1 MLNVPSSGRRLTVL
15 MICTAVLSLPV
26 TFNAASSAPPLVEA
40 VKNGDATAIR
50 KLIKERANV
59 NAAEVDGTTPLHWAA
74 RANDVATA
82 ELLLGAGATAKA
94 SNRYSVTP
102 LSLAC
107 MNGNA
112 AMIGLLLK
120 AGAAANMALP
130 GGETPL
136 MTTARTGSLEGVKLL
151 LKHGADV
158 NAKETGRGQTAL
170 MWATSEGHTD
180 VVRLLLDSG
189 ADVKARSAGGFTPF
203 LFAVRDGRLEIT
215 KMLLAAGADISDAV
229 PTDNRPRAAGTG
241 SGRPT
246 GLNAF
251 LLAIANAHYEL
262 ALTLVDSGADPNMAP
277 QGWTALHQ
285 ITAVRKVGL
294 YGSNDPAPEG
304 SGKID
309 SLEFVR
315 QLVAR
320 GADVNAKATRRPPLG
335 TTGLNTTGATPFL
348 LAART
353 ADAAL
358 MRELARLGADPLTPN
373 ADNTTPLL
381 VAAGVGTN
389 SPPEDPGTEAEV
401 VEAIKVALEL
411 GNDVN
416 AVDKNGET
424 VMHGAAYKQVPAAVR
439 LLAQRGAKVEL
450 WNQKNRKGWT
460 PLKITQGVHRGMN
473 IQKSPAT
480 EAAVREVMTAAGVEA
495 VVPPDSSVEP
505 ADGKPYGP

>member
-1 MLNVPSSGRRLTVL
+1 MLKHVIGCAIV
-15 MICTAVLSLPV
+15 SLLVAGSLEAAGTPV
-26 TFNAASSAPPLVEA
+26 PLVDA
-40 VKNGDATAIR
+40 VRNGDAVEAR
-50 KLIKERANV
+50 KLIKERV
-59 NAAEVDGTTPLHWAA
+59 DVDAAEVDGTTALHWAA
-74 RANDVATA
+74 RVNDAETA
-82 ELLLGAGATAKA
+82 ELLIRAGATVTA
-94 SNRYSVTP
+94 SNRYGVTP
-102 LSLAC
+102 LSVAC
-107 MNGNA
+107 KNGNA
-112 AMIGLLLK
+112 AIIGLLLK
-120 AGAAANMALP
+120 AGADANTTLP
-130 GGETPL
+130 GGETAL
-136 MTTARTGSLEGVKLL
+136 MSTARTGSLDGVKALL
-151 LKHGADV
+151 ARGANV
-158 NAKETGRGQTAL
+158 NAKEAGRGQTAL
-170 MWATSEGHTD
+170 MWAASEGHTD
-180 VVRLLLDSG
+180 VVRLLIESG

-215 KMLLAAGADISDAV
+215 KLLLAAGADITDAV
-229 PTDNRPRAAGTG
+229 PTDNRPRPAGTG

-246 GLNAF
+246 GLSAF
-251 LLAIANAHYEL
+251 LLAVANAHYEL

-304 SGKID
+304 SGRID

-315 QLVAR
+315 QLVKR
-320 GADVNAKATRRPPLG
+320 GADVNARATRRPPLG

-358 MRELARLGADPLTPN
+358 MRELVKLGADPLIPN

-381 VAAGVGTN
+381 VAAGIGTN
-389 SPPEDPGTEAEV
+389 SPPEDPGTESEV

-411 GNDVN
+411 GNDIN

-424 VMHGAAYKQVPAAVR
+424 AMHGAAYKQIPGAVR
-439 LLAQRGAKVEL
+439 LLAERGAKVEI

-480 EAAVREVMTAAGVEA
+480 EAAVREVMVAAGVEP
-495 VVPPDSSVEP
+495 VVPPGSSVEP
-505 ADGKPYGP
+505 ANGDPYAP

>member
-1 MLNVPSSGRRLTVL
+1 MKNVESRGRLTVL
-15 MICTAVLSLPV
+15 MTCAAMLMSAVSFDAAPTA
-26 TFNAASSAPPLVEA
+26 APLVEA
-40 VKNGDATAIR
+40 VKNGDAAAVR
-50 KLIKERANV
+50 KLIKERIDV
-59 NAAEVDGTTPLHWAA
+59 NAAEVDGTTALHWAA
-74 RANDVATA
+74 RANDAATV
-82 ELLLGAGATAKA
+82 ELLLRAGATATRA
-94 SNRYSVTP
+94 NRYGVMP
-102 LSLAC
+102 LSVAC

-112 AMIGLLLK
+112 PIIALLLK
-120 AGAAANMALP
+120 AGANANTVLP
-130 GGETPL
+130 GGETAL

-151 LKHGADV
+151 LAHGADI
-158 NAKETGRGQTAL
+158 NAKEAGRGQTAL

-180 VVRLLLDSG
+180 VVKLLLESG

-215 KMLLAAGADISDAV
+215 KMLLDAGADISDAV
-229 PTDNRPRAAGTG
+229 PTDNRPRPAGTG

-251 LLAIANAHYEL
+251 LLAVANAHYEL
-262 ALTLVDSGADPNMAP
+262 ALTLVERGADPNMAP

-304 SGKID
+304 SGRID

-320 GADVNAKATRRPPLG
+320 GADVNARATRRPPLG

-358 MRELARLGADPLTPN
+358 MRELVKLGADPLMPN

-389 SPPEDPGTEAEV
+389 SPPEDPGTESEV
-401 VEAIKVALEL
+401 VEAVKVALEL
-411 GNDVN
+411 GNDIN

-424 VMHGAAYKQVPAAVR
+424 AMHGAAYKQIPAAVR
-439 LLAQRGAKVEL
+439 LLAERGAKVEI
-450 WNQKNRKGWT
+450 WNRKNRKGWT

-480 EAAVREVMTAAGVEA
+480 EAAVRDVMIAAGVEP
-495 VVPPDSSVEP
+495 VVPPGSSTEP
-505 ADGKPYGP
+505 ANGDPYTP